1 MIISASRRTDI
12 PAFYAEWLINR
23 VRAGFCTV
31 PNPFNPGQ
39 VSRVS
44 LRPEDVDAIVFWTR
58 DPKPLLG
65 RLAELDERG
74 FRYYF
79 QYTILANPKTL
90 DPKTPT
96 VEEALSTF
104 KALADRTGPNRV
116 VWRYDPVIITDRTPE
131 SYHLDRVASIAAS
144 LRGYTKRLVI
154 SLVDM
159 YPHVEARFRSLGEKG
174 RPITPARAPLTPDGI
189 RSLAGIAEAHAL
201 EISSCAE
208 DPGWAEQGIRPG
220 KCIDDQLI
228 EKLFALRVTHQKD
241 PHQRPACGCV
251 VSKDI
256 GVYDTCAFRC
266 LYCYA
271 TRDIGAAGRNRLK
284 HDPEAPSLIGPEGA
298 DAGRARSP
306 RLPSTG

>member
-31 PNPFNPGQ
+31 PNPFNPRQ

-44 LRPEDVDAIVFWTR
+44 LRPEDVDAVVFWTR
-58 DPKPLLG
+58 DPKSLLG

-79 QYTILANPKTL
+79 QYTILANPRIL
-90 DPKTPT
+90 DPGTPP
-96 VEEALSTF
+96 VEEAVSTF
-104 KALADRTGPNRV
+104 RSLADHVGSDRV
-116 VWRYDPVIITDRTPE
+116 VWRYDPIIITDETPE
-131 SYHLDRVASIAAS
+131 AYHLDRMASIAAT

-154 SLVDM
+154 SLVDI
-159 YPHVEARFRSLGEKG
+159 YPHVEARRRLLGKEG
-174 RPITPARAPLTPDGI
+174 RAIKLSREPLTADGI
-189 RSLAGIAEAHAL
+189 RSMAGIAAANAL
-201 EISSCAE
+201 EITSCAE
-208 DPGWAEQGIRPG
+208 DLKMMKQEIRPG
-220 KCIDDQLI
+220 KCVDDQLI
-228 EKLFALRVTHQKD
+228 EKVFGITVTHQKD

-271 TRDIGAAGRNRLK
+271 TRNVVAAERNLRN
-284 HDPEAPSLIGPEGA
+284 HDPEAPSLIGTAGA
-298 DAGRARSP
+298 EPGC
-306 RLPSTG
+306 TGS

>member
-23 VRAGFCTV
+23 VRAGFCAV

-39 VSRVS
+39 ISRVS
-44 LRPEDVDAIVFWTR
+44 LRPEDVDAVVFWTR

-79 QYTILANPKTL
+79 QYTILANPRFL
-90 DPKTPT
+90 DPGTPP

-104 KALADRTGPNRV
+104 RSLADHVGPNRI
-116 VWRYDPVIITDRTPE
+116 VWRYDPIIITDETPE
-131 SYHLDRVASIAAS
+131 AFHLEKIAAIAAT

-154 SLVDM
+154 GLVDI
-159 YPHVEARFRSLGEKG
+159 YPHVETRLRLLGEEG
-174 RPITPARAPLTPDGI
+174 RAIKLSREPLTAEGI
-189 RSLAGIAEAHAL
+189 RSMAGVAAANAL
-201 EISSCAE
+201 DISSCAE
-208 DPGWAEQGIRPG
+208 DDAVMKQEISPG
-220 KCIDDQLI
+220 KCVDDQLI
-228 EKLFALRVTHQKD
+228 EKVFGISVTHQKD

-271 TRDIGAAGRNRLK
+271 TRNFGTAGRNRLK
-284 HDPEAPSLIGPEGA
+284 HDPGAPSLI
-298 DAGRARSP
+298 
-306 RLPSTG
+306 

>member
-12 PAFYAEWLINR
+12 PAFYAEWLMNR
-23 VRAGFCTV
+23 VRAGFCSV
-31 PNPFNPGQ
+31 PNPVNPRQ

-44 LRPEDVDAIVFWTR
+44 LRPEDVDVFVFWTR

-65 RLAELDERG
+65 RLAALDERG

-79 QYTILANPKTL
+79 QYTILANPKSL
-90 DPKTPT
+90 DPRTPP
-96 VEEALSTF
+96 VEEAVNTF
-104 KALADRTGPNRV
+104 RSLADHIGPDRV
-116 VWRYDPVIITDRTPE
+116 VWRYDPIIVTDGTPE
-131 SYHLDRVASIAAS
+131 AYHLDRMASIAAN

-154 SLVDM
+154 SQVDI
-159 YPHVEARFRSLGEKG
+159 YPHVEARLRLLEEKG
-174 RPITPARAPLTPDGI
+174 RPIKLSREPLTAEGI
-189 RSLAGIAEAHAL
+189 RSMAGIAAANAM

-208 DPGWAEQGIRPG
+208 DIPWTAQRVRPG
-220 KCIDDQLI
+220 KCVDDQLI
-228 EKLFALRVTHQKD
+228 EKVFGISVTHQKD

-271 TRDIGAAGRNRLK
+271 TRNVETAGRNRLK
-284 HDPEAPSLIGPEGA
+284 HDPKAPSLI
-298 DAGRARSP
+298 
-306 RLPSTG
+306 

>member
-1 MIISASRRTDI
+1 MLISASRRTDI

-31 PNPFNPGQ
+31 PNPFNPRQ

-44 LRPEDVDAIVFWTR
+44 LRPEDVDAFVFWTR

-79 QYTILANPKTL
+79 QYTILANPRAL
-90 DPKTPT
+90 DPGTPP
-96 VEEALSTF
+96 VEEAVSTF
-104 KALADRTGPNRV
+104 RSLADHVGSDRV
-116 VWRYDPVIITDRTPE
+116 VWRYDPIIVTDATPE
-131 SYHLDRVASIAAS
+131 TYLLDRMASIAAT

-154 SLVDM
+154 SLVDI
-159 YPHVEARFRSLGEKG
+159 YPHVEAHLRLLGGEG
-174 RPITPARAPLTPDGI
+174 RPIKLSREPLTADAI
-189 RSLAGIAEAHAL
+189 RSMAGIAAANGM

-208 DPGWAEQGIRPG
+208 DNTVMKQEIRPG
-220 KCIDDQLI
+220 KCVDDQLI
-228 EKLFALRVTHQKD
+228 EKVFGISVTHQKD

-271 TRDIGAAGRNRLK
+271 TRNVGTAGRNRLK
-284 HDPEAPSLIGPEGA
+284 HDPGAPSLI
-298 DAGRARSP
+298 
-306 RLPSTG
+306 